1 MREETSNGKQLYY
14 IRDTHW
20 NAEGHRIAARE
31 IYKDMKKR
39 GWIK

>member
-31 IYKDMKKR
+31 IYKDIKNR